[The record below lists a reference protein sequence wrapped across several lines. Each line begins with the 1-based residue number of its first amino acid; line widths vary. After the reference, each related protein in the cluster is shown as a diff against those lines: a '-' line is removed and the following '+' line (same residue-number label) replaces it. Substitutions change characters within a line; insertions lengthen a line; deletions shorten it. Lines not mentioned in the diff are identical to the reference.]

1 MLLGHGE
8 GATHAHTHTHTRTH
22 THTHTQTHIH
32 THTHTRVLCLDVAQ
46 QSTVESTTQVSDAR
60 AAKEADEERLHARLS
75 QLKQELWTVEN
86 KTVPEWVSTVD
97 VATGDDAQT
106 FVTALCRSM
115 ICLCS
120 LVRTGRQ
127 AVRWRVH

>member
-1 MLLGHGE
+1 MLYDVMR
-8 GATHAHTHTHTRTH
+8 AHTHTH
-22 THTHTQTHIH
+22 THTHTQTHYTHTHTHTHTYTQTHIH
-32 THTHTRVLCLDVAQ
+32 THTHARVLCLDVAQ

-97 VATGDDAQT
+97 VATGDDVNPLPLHCTVQ
-106 FVTALCRSM
+106 
-115 ICLCS
+115 
-120 LVRTGRQ
+120 
-127 AVRWRVH
+127 

>member
-1 MLLGHGE
+1 MTRLLLHSLILTHMLCDVMSV
-8 GATHAHTHTHTRTH
+8 HTHTH

-32 THTHTRVLCLDVAQ
+32 THTRARVLCLDVAQ

-97 VATGDDAQT
+97 VATGDDVNPLPLHCTVQ
-106 FVTALCRSM
+106 
-115 ICLCS
+115 
-120 LVRTGRQ
+120 
-127 AVRWRVH
+127 